1 MALIGRIGAPMELA
15 AVPGIDE
22 ELDGA
27 AQGVEGTREAPR
39 RAGEAGQVVAQLGV
53 IRLDGVRLALSRGD
67 GVLAG
72 IVDQPVVGRE
82 GIRVVLV
89 GLWTPLD
96 EVLQPI
102 ERPLPEGVPAQD
114 AARGPV
120 YLRDDVGTVFLSAT
134 NV

>member
-1 MALIGRIGAPMELA
+1 MELA

-27 AQGVEGTREAPR
+27 AQGVDGPREAPR
-39 RAGEAGQVVAQLGV
+39 PAGEAGQIVAQLGV

-72 IVDQPVVGRE
+72 IVDQPAVGRE
-82 GIRVVLV
+82 GIGVVLA

-102 ERPLPEGVPAQD
+102 ARSLPDDIPAQD
-114 AARGPV
+114 AARGAV
-120 YLRDDVGTVFLSAT
+120 YLREDVGPGFLSAT
-134 NV
+134 TG